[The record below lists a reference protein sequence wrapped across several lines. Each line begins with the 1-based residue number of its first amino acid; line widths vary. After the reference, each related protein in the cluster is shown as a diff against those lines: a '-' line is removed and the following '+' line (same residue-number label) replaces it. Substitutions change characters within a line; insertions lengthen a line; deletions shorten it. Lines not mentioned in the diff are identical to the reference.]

1 MEEYLIVS
9 VDIGGTKIL
18 SALISPENEII
29 IEKRIKTPLNNLD
42 KLILDVDDL
51 LKSLFKET
59 DTDFQSIL
67 GVGIS
72 IAGTVDYNRGYLFR
86 APNIGLS
93 DINLAKIIS
102 EKLDYPVFIDN
113 DANLACLGEY
123 LYGAGQ
129 GADNLVCLT
138 FGTGIG
144 GGIIIN
150 GQLYRGSCGSAGE
163 LGHSVIQIE
172 GPECSCRRLGCY
184 EEIASGRALGRLAA
198 DMAKEIDKSLVEEV
212 LAGGTKI
219 TGEMIGKA
227 AEQDRLFAK
236 MVVEEYANYVSI
248 GVINYVNIFNPD
260 KVILGG
266 GVMDSGQEI
275 LNVVKKRVLDE
286 ALPPNNSCAEIVKAN
301 LGSNAGILGAA
312 GLVRMAL
319 NKEVK

>member
-1 MEEYLIVS
+1 M
-9 VDIGGTKIL
+9 
-18 SALISPENEII
+18 
-29 IEKRIKTPLNNLD
+29 
-42 KLILDVDDL
+42 
-51 LKSLFKET
+51 
-59 DTDFQSIL
+59 
-67 GVGIS
+67 
-72 IAGTVDYNRGYLFR
+72 
-86 APNIGLS
+86 
-93 DINLAKIIS
+93 
-102 EKLDYPVFIDN
+102 FIDN